1 MPTKTSPSSPTELER
16 ADAPA
21 ARLAAADL
29 NAPGARLDVDA
40 RAVAPVR
47 IDPPAAAPSATA
59 ELLAA
64 IERMASD
71 PAVDVAKFERF
82 SALYERAS
90 ARAAEE
96 VFYRALSAAQADMRA
111 VATDEHNLS
120 TKSRFASYAAI
131 DRMLR
136 PIYTRHGFAVSFDT
150 GAAAP
155 AGTIRILAYVTHVG
169 GHKQTY
175 QVDIPADGKGPKGG
189 DVMTLTHAAG
199 AALSYGMRYLVR
211 MIWNVAIGDDDT
223 DGNAPAAIPPAPDG
237 WDQWALDLELVAGE
251 GSAAL
256 AAAWKSSPK
265 PYCLY
270 MVSHYG
276 RQWETIKIRAAK
288 ATAAAAEAGPEPPL

>member
-1 MPTKTSPSSPTELER
+1 ELER

-120 TKSRFASYAAI
+120 TKSRFAS
-131 DRMLR
+131 
-136 PIYTRHGFAVSFDT
+136 
-150 GAAAP
+150 
-155 AGTIRILAYVTHVG
+155 
-169 GHKQTY
+169 
-175 QVDIPADGKGPKGG
+175 
-189 DVMTLTHAAG
+189 
-199 AALSYGMRYLVR
+199 
-211 MIWNVAIGDDDT
+211 
-223 DGNAPAAIPPAPDG
+223 
-237 WDQWALDLELVAGE
+237 
-251 GSAAL
+251 
-256 AAAWKSSPK
+256 
-265 PYCLY
+265 
-270 MVSHYG
+270 
-276 RQWETIKIRAAK
+276 
-288 ATAAAAEAGPEPPL
+288 